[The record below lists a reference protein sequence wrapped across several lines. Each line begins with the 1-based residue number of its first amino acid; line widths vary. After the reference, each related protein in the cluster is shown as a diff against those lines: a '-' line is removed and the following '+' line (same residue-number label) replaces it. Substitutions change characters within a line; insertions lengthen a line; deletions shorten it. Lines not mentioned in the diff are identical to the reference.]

1 MVPIIIAILCILLI
15 LCIYR
20 FVNYNRVTN
29 LISLTPHTIDSSNN
43 TSAAVYKFDELYDN
57 NIKRYNIGDIPIE
70 SDYEN
75 KDISMVADSY
85 NICYIR
91 EFPWSHPTDATIKLA
106 NIKDN
111 LTILDMGAGT
121 GMVAIYICK
130 RFPNVKIDCIVNTSN
145 LFNIIKTN
153 INKYNMGNRIS
164 VYMKDFNTILPERS
178 VTAHRGDILPERSVS
193 AHRGDILP
201 DGRSGSAHRGDILP
215 DGRSNG
221 SAHSSNTL
229 LPDGRSNGSAHRRDI
244 LPDGRRNGS
253 AHSGDILPDGRSGS
267 AHSGDIL
274 PDGRSNGSAH
284 RGNTRLLD
292 ELPNSRYDRILF
304 LESIGY
310 AHNRQELIHKCYN
323 MLNPNGQLFIK
334 TPSFNKN
341 LSINKAKELIQIWN
355 YNFSTFESLL
365 NDAKSTG
372 SNNIKCKSF
381 KLFNNLS
388 FINPNDIINGVNFCL
403 KNNIKL
409 IRHEYKYLLHDSCDI
424 VLITHTK

>member
-43 TSAAVYKFDELYDN
+43 TSADVYKFDELYN
-57 NIKRYNIGDIPIE
+57 NAIRRYNIGDIPME

-145 LFNIIKTN
+145 LFNTIKTN
-153 INKYNMGNRIS
+153 IDKYNMGNRIS
-164 VYMKDFNTILPERS
+164 VYMKDFNTILP
-178 VTAHRGDILPERSVS
+178 DRSVS
-193 AHRGDILP
+193 AVRED
-201 DGRSGSAHRGDILP
+201 
-215 DGRSNG
+215 
-221 SAHSSNTL
+221 TL
-229 LPDGRSNGSAHRRDI
+229 LQ
-244 LPDGRRNGS
+244 DGRRNGS
-253 AHSGDILPDGRSGS
+253 S
-267 AHSGDIL
+267 
-274 PDGRSNGSAH
+274 H
-284 RGNTRLLD
+284 RGNTLLPD

-341 LSINKAKELIQIWN
+341 LSINKAKELIKIWN

>member
-43 TSAAVYKFDELYDN
+43 TSADVYKFDELYDN
-57 NIKRYNIGDIPIE
+57 AVRRYNIGDIPME

-145 LFNIIKTN
+145 LFNTIKTN
-153 INKYNMGNRIS
+153 IDKYNMGNRIS
-164 VYMKDFNTILPERS
+164 VYMKDFNTILP
-178 VTAHRGDILPERSVS
+178 
-193 AHRGDILP
+193 
-201 DGRSGSAHRGDILP
+201 DGRR
-215 DGRSNG
+215 NG
-221 SAHSSNTL
+221 SAH
-229 LPDGRSNGSAHRRDI
+229 HRDTI

-253 AHSGDILPDGRSGS
+253 AHRGNTILPDRSV
-267 AHSGDIL
+267 
-274 PDGRSNGSAH
+274 SAH
-284 RGNTRLLD
+284 REDTLLQD
-292 ELPNSRYDRILF
+292 KLPNSRYDRILF

-341 LSINKAKELIQIWN
+341 LSINKAKELIKIWN

-388 FINPNDIINGVNFCL
+388 FINPNDIINGVNFCV

>member
-43 TSAAVYKFDELYDN
+43 TSADVYKFDELYDN
-57 NIKRYNIGDIPIE
+57 AVRRYNIGDIPME

-130 RFPNVKIDCIVNTSN
+130 RFPNVKIDCIVNTLN
-145 LFNIIKTN
+145 LFNTIKTN
-153 INKYNMGNRIS
+153 IDKYNMGNRIS

-178 VTAHRGDILPERSVS
+178 VTAHREDILPERSVS
-193 AHRGDILP
+193 AHHEDILQ
-201 DGRSGSAHRGDILP
+201 DGRRNGSAHRG
-215 DGRSNG
+215 
-221 SAHSSNTL
+221 NTL
-229 LPDGRSNGSAHRRDI
+229 

-253 AHSGDILPDGRSGS
+253 AHREYIQ
-267 AHSGDIL
+267 A
-274 PDGRSNGSAH
+274 
-284 RGNTRLLD
+284 D

-341 LSINKAKELIQIWN
+341 LSINKAKELIKIWN

>member
-43 TSAAVYKFDELYDN
+43 TSAAVYKFDELYN
-57 NIKRYNIGDIPIE
+57 NAIRRYNIGDIPME

-130 RFPNVKIDCIVNTSN
+130 RFPNVKIDCIVNTLN
-145 LFNIIKTN
+145 LFNTIKTN
-153 INKYNMGNRIS
+153 IDKYNMGNRIS
-164 VYMKDFNTILPERS
+164 VYMKDFNTILLEHS
-178 VTAHRGDILPERSVS
+178 VTAHRG
-193 AHRGDILP
+193 
-201 DGRSGSAHRGDILP
+201 
-215 DGRSNG
+215 
-221 SAHSSNTL
+221 NTL
-229 LPDGRSNGSAHRRDI
+229 LQDK
-244 LPDGRRNGS
+244 
-253 AHSGDILPDGRSGS
+253 
-267 AHSGDIL
+267 
-274 PDGRSNGSAH
+274 
-284 RGNTRLLD
+284 
-292 ELPNSRYDRILF
+292 LPNSRYDRILF

-341 LSINKAKELIQIWN
+341 LSINKAKELIKIWN

>member
-43 TSAAVYKFDELYDN
+43 TSAAIYKFDELYDN
-57 NIKRYNIGDIPIE
+57 AVRRYNIGDIPME

-145 LFNIIKTN
+145 LFNTIKTN
-153 INKYNMGNRIS
+153 IDKYNMGNRIS
-164 VYMKDFNTILPERS
+164 VYMKDFNTILPDRS
-178 VTAHRGDILPERSVS
+178 VTAHRG
-193 AHRGDILP
+193 
-201 DGRSGSAHRGDILP
+201 
-215 DGRSNG
+215 
-221 SAHSSNTL
+221 
-229 LPDGRSNGSAHRRDI
+229 DI

-253 AHSGDILPDGRSGS
+253 AHREYIQ
-267 AHSGDIL
+267 A
-274 PDGRSNGSAH
+274 
-284 RGNTRLLD
+284 D

-341 LSINKAKELIQIWN
+341 LSINKAKELIKIWN

-388 FINPNDIINGVNFCL
+388 FINPNDIINGVNFCV

>member
-1 MVPIIIAILCILLI
+1 MKTILIVILCILCI

-20 FVNYNRVTN
+20 FINYNRITN
-29 LISLTPHTIDSSNN
+29 LIPLTPQTTHSSYN
-43 TSAAVYKFDELYDN
+43 TSANVYKFDELYN
-57 NIKRYNIGDIPIE
+57 TALREQSAVVKSIEDIPME

-85 NICYIR
+85 NICYMR

-130 RFPNVKIDCIVNTSN
+130 RFPNVKIDCIVNTLT
-145 LFNIIKTN
+145 LFNMIKTN
-153 INKYNMGNRIS
+153 IDKYNMRDRIS
-164 VYMKDFNTILPERS
+164 AYMKDFNTIIP
-178 VTAHRGDILPERSVS
+178 
-193 AHRGDILP
+193 
-201 DGRSGSAHRGDILP
+201 
-215 DGRSNG
+215 
-221 SAHSSNTL
+221 
-229 LPDGRSNGSAHRRDI
+229 
-244 LPDGRRNGS
+244 
-253 AHSGDILPDGRSGS
+253 
-267 AHSGDIL
+267 
-274 PDGRSNGSAH
+274 
-284 RGNTRLLD
+284 D
-292 ELPNSRYDRILF
+292 ELPNSKYDRILF

-341 LSINKAKELIQIWN
+341 LSVDNAKEFIQIWN

-372 SNNIKCKSF
+372 SNNIKYNSF
-381 KLFNNLS
+381 KLFNNFS
-388 FINPNDIINGVNFCL
+388 FINPNDIINGANFCA
-403 KNNIKL
+403 KNKINL
-409 IRHEYKYLLHDSCDI
+409 VRHAYLYSFYINCDI
-424 VLITHTK
+424 VLITYTE